1 MSGSAAWYVP
11 SVDAG
16 VIASSLHDDSWLRS
30 TVRCPVCRS
39 PLNEGDGELRCAN
52 TSGEHIFPV
61 LNGVPILIN
70 EGNSVFSVAEVIAHA
85 TSPTSEFGVLEI
97 AERVLPSF
105 YRIGTKRAN
114 YATLAGLLLA
124 RTSDPKL
131 LVVGAGE
138 IGAGMEPL
146 LDASPPIRLVETD
159 VAVRSRTH
167 VACDAHDLPFADEAF
182 DGVVVQ
188 AVLEHVLDPYRCV
201 AEIHR
206 VLAPRGFVYAETPFM
221 ARYTQGRTT
230 SRGLRTSA
238 TVASSG
244 TSTRSRAAQVRAR
257 GPRLRGPTSTS
268 PYLSQRPGVLGR

>member
-1 MSGSAAWYVP
+1 M
-11 SVDAG
+11 
-16 VIASSLHDDSWLRS
+16 IASSLHDDSWLRS

-52 TSGEHIFPV
+52 TSREHVFPV

-70 EGNSVFSVAEVIAHA
+70 EGNSVFSISEVMAHA
-85 TSPTSEFGVLEI
+85 TSPTSASGVLEI

-105 YRIGTKRAN
+105 HRVGTKRAN
-114 YATLAGLLLA
+114 YATMAGLLLA

-131 LVVGAGE
+131 LVVGAGD

-146 LDASPPIRLVETD
+146 LDACPPIRLVETD
-159 VAVRSRTH
+159 VAVRSRTD

-188 AVLEHVLDPYRCV
+188 AVLEHVLDPHRCV

-221 ARYTQGRTT
+221 WCRYTQGRTT
-230 SRGLRTSA
+230 SRGLRISA

-257 GPRLRGPTSTS
+257 GRRLRGPTSTS
-268 PYLSQRPGVLGR
+268 PYLSQRPGG